1 MLDAF
6 STHLCNEDRNYL
18 QDCAFICTP
27 KVTLVP
33 KSISLQYWYISS
45 YPHYS
50 FCRLPCVWPFPL
62 ESQHMRNT
70 TVFIPCEP
78 ELKNYPLPRG
88 IPFRGFPA
96 PSGACT
102 CCLCKPQ
109 ASTGTDTAGLGF
121 AAGGP
126 RG

>member
-27 KVTLVP
+27 KVTLLP
-33 KSISLQYWYISS
+33 KSISLQCLYISS

-70 TVFIPCEP
+70 SVYS
-78 ELKNYPLPRG
+78 L
-88 IPFRGFPA
+88 
-96 PSGACT
+96 
-102 CCLCKPQ
+102 
-109 ASTGTDTAGLGF
+109 
-121 AAGGP
+121 
-126 RG
+126 